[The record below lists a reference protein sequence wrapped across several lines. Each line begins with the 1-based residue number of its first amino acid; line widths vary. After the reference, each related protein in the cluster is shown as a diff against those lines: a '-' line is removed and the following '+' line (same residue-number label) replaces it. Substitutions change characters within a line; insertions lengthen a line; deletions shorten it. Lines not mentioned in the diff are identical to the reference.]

1 MKHGIKALLITLSL
15 ACAGMSHSALA
26 AASVAKPTAVETKA
40 EAPAAQSKA
49 AVPAKAS
56 DEEGTRVSINNA
68 SAEELARAM
77 NGVGLKKAQ
86 AIVSY
91 REEYGPFKTVEDR
104 SRAERSVQRP
114 LPGSG
119 LRSQR
124 RDVCRDVEL
133 HEHSGTAAG
142 SYGSDSP
149 LRLYR
154 R

>member
-91 REEYGPFKTVEDR
+91 REEYGPFGNDSNLLIVFY
-104 SRAERSVQRP
+104 VQIMP
-114 LPGSG
+114 DDFVM
-119 LRSQR
+119 Q
-124 RDVCRDVEL
+124 L
-133 HEHSGTAAG
+133 H
-142 SYGSDSP
+142 
-149 LRLYR
+149 R
-154 R
+154 

>member
-26 AASVAKPTAVETKA
+26 AASVAKPTTVETKA
-40 EAPAAQSKA
+40 EAPAAQSK

-68 SAEELARAM
+68 CAEELARAM

-91 REEYGPFKTVEDR
+91 REEYGPFKTVEDLKQVPGMGN
-104 SRAERSVQRP
+104 SLVERNLAV
-114 LPGSG
+114 LT
-119 LRSQR
+119 L
-124 RDVCRDVEL
+124 
-133 HEHSGTAAG
+133 
-142 SYGSDSP
+142 
-149 LRLYR
+149 
-154 R
+154 